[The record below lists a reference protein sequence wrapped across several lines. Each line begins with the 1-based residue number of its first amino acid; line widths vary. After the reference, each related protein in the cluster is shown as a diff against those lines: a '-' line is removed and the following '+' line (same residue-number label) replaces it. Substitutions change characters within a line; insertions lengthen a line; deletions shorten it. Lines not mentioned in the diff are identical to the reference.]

1 MLTRLSGFIRECL
14 YRIEKLFPI
23 RDRLSVSISK
33 RCNIVTRIRGV
44 QKTIEFP
51 HAHNRDIHPCAATHC
66 NLRLRIS
73 TASMAKLQG
82 SSCRQSICCKRDRT

>member
-1 MLTRLSGFIRECL
+1 VLTRLSGFIRECV

-23 RDRLSVSISK
+23 RDRLSVSISQ

-66 NLRLRIS
+66 NFRRRIS
-73 TASMAKLQG
+73 TGTLNVQVGKVS
-82 SSCRQSICCKRDRT
+82 RQQLR